1 MNETMKETMMTYVEE
16 SPEVILKNVKNRKEL
31 TAPLLAEYEKGN
43 YESIWI
49 VASGSSYNGSY
60 CARQFMRKYLKSEVK
75 IVSPFTFL
83 CSEHDFSDKDFVF
96 VVSQSGYSTNSIDAL
111 KMIREQGRASIGITG
126 SISSDMKDYA
136 DVLIDYGVGVET
148 VGYVTKGVTSF
159 ALFLMLFTLEAAV
172 RKGLMKEEEAEAV
185 CRDMEKAAQIHETV
199 QKETMKFFVDH
210 YKEFTSMTN
219 AYVCGCS
226 ANYGTALE
234 GALKLGETVKIP
246 STAYESEEFLHGPN
260 LQMTP
265 GYTVFLIDG
274 GNSSSR
280 IQTIFKACREVTDRA
295 FLITNQPGCTG
306 EGILNLSFELPELL
320 TPLCFLP
327 FFQILAYQA
336 TTALNRW
343 KQHPLLKK
351 MKDTAACKTENYENQ
366 DDDD

>member
-1 MNETMKETMMTYVEE
+1 MGESMKETMMTYVEQ
-16 SPEVILKNVKNRKEL
+16 SPQVILKNVVNRKEL
-31 TAPLLAEYEKGN
+31 AAPLLAEYEKGD

-49 VASGSSYNGSY
+49 IASGSSYNGSY

-83 CSEHDFSDKDFVF
+83 CSEHDFSERDFVF

-111 KMIREQGRASIGITG
+111 KMIREQGRVSIGITG

-136 DVLIDYGVGVET
+136 DVLIDYGVGVEN

-172 RKGLMKEEEAEAV
+172 RKGLMSKEEAEAV
-185 CRDMEKAAQIHETV
+185 YRDMDEAARIHETV
-199 QKETMKFFVDH
+199 QKETAKFFDKY
-210 YKEFTSMTN
+210 YKELTSMTN
-219 AYVCGCS
+219 AYVCGCG

-295 FLITNQPGCTG
+295 FLITNQPGCVG
-306 EGILNLSFELPELL
+306 EGILNIPFELPELL
-320 TPLCFLP
+320 TPLCYLP
-327 FFQILAYQA
+327 FFQILAYQT

-351 MKDTAACKTENYENQ
+351 MKDTAACKTDNYENQ

>member
-1 MNETMKETMMTYVEE
+1 MKEKIKETMMTYVEE
-16 SPEVILKNVKNRKEL
+16 SPEVMLKNIKNRKEL
-31 TAPLLAEYEKGN
+31 TAPLIAEYEKGD
-43 YESIWI
+43 YKTIWI

-83 CSEHDFSDKDFVF
+83 SSEHDFTDRDFVF

-111 KMIREQGRASIGITG
+111 KMIREQGRTSIGITG

-172 RKGLMKEEEAEAV
+172 RKGLMREEEAESV
-185 CRDMEKAAQIHETV
+185 CRDMEKAARIHETV
-199 QKETMKFFVDH
+199 QKETMKFFEDH
-210 YKEFTSMTN
+210 YKEFTSMVN
-219 AYVCGCS
+219 AYVCACG
-226 ANYGTALE
+226 ANYGTVLE

-246 STAYESEEFLHGPN
+246 SVAYESEEFLHGPN

-295 FLITNQPGCTG
+295 FLITNQPGYTG
-306 EGILNLSFELPELL
+306 EGILNLPVELPELL

-366 DDDD
+366 DDDE